1 MNATEKILY
10 LLSQIETANQLSADS
25 QPCFLDPD
33 AIDKD
38 KVTRLELK
46 TILEKLAADGV
57 IRILEKPTGNVI
69 RTDRPNYSNYKIEV
83 LPTFDDYYDTTYASN
98 RFGVKNLTHDN
109 YYRVY
114 AVAELI
120 NQELNIRTDGIA
132 TFEADKS
139 TATLWKGVHEKSLSL
154 YHIKQIYSKALRFL
168 KEVGAINSYEL
179 YKPSPSSTTQL
190 YKVTA
195 SRRRFDAVFL
205 ELIVNSPNSKTAAL
219 TKKLVINKEPKPQP
233 NYPDDA
239 PAHFEDDI
247 AEKKSNSKPEP
258 EEKSETAAATSEQE
272 RLILFMAVV
281 GKTFGDNDQKPI
293 SLPFS
298 SFKPLS
304 FKQVNEFV
312 DQYAGSK
319 TFIVKSRP
327 KSATDKQPYEL
338 ELTEHQKTAFEELKN
353 NLGHLRDM
361 QMLMIFWGKICE
373 VYDAMSFG
381 YVGFEDGLLNRSYL
395 LLTIRIDKILAQ
407 DEFAK
412 LREEKPS
419 IYDTFMGNM
428 EDLDIGYEF
437 MRPELW
443 GFYGKL
449 ERLWVEKADGVGAFK
464 LEEDE
469 QRILDDTDKAIAE
482 HRKEK
487 ARLNANFE
495 KRLEKTAAKYNQEPK
510 PDTPNKEPA
519 KDQPN
524 TKSEPKP
531 EPSGQDK
538 VRFDA
543 KASKLTFTGKTCEIP
558 DETIEHYMCKLV
570 FRNRR
575 VAAKED
581 DILEYSPK
589 SQDSQRAVYD
599 AHLRVN
605 KRVKNDLGIDKLLKF
620 KAGKVRI
627 QTKYQ

>member
-10 LLSQIETANQLSADS
+10 LLGQIETANQLSADS

-57 IRILEKPTGNVI
+57 VRLLEKPTGNVV

-83 LPTFDDYYDTTYASN
+83 LPTFDAYYDKTYAAN
-98 RFGVKNLTHDN
+98 RFGVKNLTYDN

-154 YHIKQIYSKALRFL
+154 YHIKQIHSKALRFL

-179 YKPSPSSTTQL
+179 YKPSPNSTTQL

-239 PAHFEDDI
+239 PAHFENNG
-247 AEKKSNSKPEP
+247 AKEKVNAKSKQD
-258 EEKSETAAATSEQE
+258 KSETVAATSEQE

-281 GKTFGDNDQKPI
+281 GKAFGNNDQKPI
-293 SLPFS
+293 RLPLS

-319 TFIVKSRP
+319 TFVVKSRP
-327 KSATDKQPYEL
+327 TTATDKQPYEL
-338 ELTEHQKTAFEELKN
+338 ELTEHQKTAFDELKN
-353 NLGHLRDM
+353 NLGHLRNM
-361 QMLMIFWGKICE
+361 QMLMIFWGKMCE

-510 PDTPNKEPA
+510 TETPSKEIV
-519 KDQPN
+519 KEQPN
-524 TKSEPKP
+524 AKSEPKP
-531 EPSGQDK
+531 EPTGQDK

-543 KASKLTFTGKTCEIP
+543 KASKLTFIGKMCEIP

-570 FRNRR
+570 FKNRR

-605 KRVKNDLGIDKLLKF
+605 KRVRNDLGIEKLLKF